1 MIELK
6 NVTKTYKSKVKKEK
20 HFSLKN
26 VNIKFNKTGLI
37 FIVGESNSGKSTLLD
52 IIGGLDVPSEGEL
65 IINGKSSSSFTSK
78 EYDYYR
84 NTYVSFIFKDYNLL
98 DNESVAKNIN
108 LALDFQEKKLGKGEL
123 RRVLDIVGLND
134 ISEGRLVKTLSAGQ
148 MQKVSIARAIV
159 KNPYVVIADEPAGNL
174 DSVTSRE
181 VYDLLK
187 RMSKNKLVIVA
198 THDREAA
205 ERYGDRTFDIK
216 DGVIVV
222 DSNYETVTPVVENF
236 GLIKTRVPFMDMVK
250 YGIKNL
256 FQKKLYLLLMLFF
269 LTLTFTGLGLVLS
282 STNYNLKNQ
291 HIESMVKNDEN
302 EIKLIKYN
310 GVYDKL
316 DQYKSIITLN
326 FNNLIDN
333 RIKKSSFSIN
343 DVAEVEKNTG
353 ITWNKEYTIT
363 QNKKNPAF
371 EFPYS
376 TEKDI
381 LYYVPEIKLNVV
393 TDNFDFDIIGRV
405 PQNSNEII
413 ISKYVADN
421 IIKNG
426 ISLNN
431 NYNIYLP
438 KSYEQIV
445 NEQKEIVISNLGSAK
460 IVGIKDDDLEYAN
473 DLKKI
478 LYTDLGTFIPLQYN
492 KLNYYINNIYNRIYT
507 TNDFINRFN
516 LIDNN
521 INYKTSKI
529 RGGKET
535 SLVHNFGY
543 LASDEYIYT
552 AEGIKQISDVNKAEI
567 VISYDYLDKI
577 TDGGFSLRL
586 EDFLKNNPNGDQ
598 DQFIV
603 DFLKDREIK
612 VYTNVSNKISSEANV
627 SYRLQGV
634 LMNRNIVKT
643 NYYNKDT
650 VYNLIPKSLEV
661 TSLFSSVDN
670 PLEILNKYPIEGSSI
685 VSQTRYSKNILE
697 LSTISYFVN
706 LMGKYGIIV
715 CVLISLFMIQK
726 LIVENINNKKLEI
739 KIYRTLGAS
748 VSDIKSMFTIE
759 SVFLAILTIITS
771 NYLINYIVNYYN
783 SYANRNL
790 ENNAIYLVYDIPQM
804 LIVSFSILI
813 SIMIIVSIKASKKS
827 LKNVD

>member
-1 MIELK
+1 M
-6 NVTKTYKSKVKKEK
+6 
-20 HFSLKN
+20 
-26 VNIKFNKTGLI
+26 
-37 FIVGESNSGKSTLLD
+37 
-52 IIGGLDVPSEGEL
+52 
-65 IINGKSSSSFTSK
+65 
-78 EYDYYR
+78 
-84 NTYVSFIFKDYNLL
+84 
-98 DNESVAKNIN
+98 
-108 LALDFQEKKLGKGEL
+108 GKGEL

-478 LYTDLGTFIPLQYN
+478 LYTDLGNFIPLQYN

-521 INYKTSKI
+521 INY
-529 RGGKET
+529 G
-535 SLVHNFGY
+535 
-543 LASDEYIYT
+543 
-552 AEGIKQISDVNKAEI
+552 
-567 VISYDYLDKI
+567 SYFL
-577 TDGGFSLRL
+577 FSL
-586 EDFLKNNPNGDQ
+586 
-598 DQFIV
+598 
-603 DFLKDREIK
+603 
-612 VYTNVSNKISSEANV
+612 KISFH
-627 SYRLQGV
+627 Y
-634 LMNRNIVKT
+634 
-643 NYYNKDT
+643 
-650 VYNLIPKSLEV
+650 
-661 TSLFSSVDN
+661 
-670 PLEILNKYPIEGSSI
+670 
-685 VSQTRYSKNILE
+685 
-697 LSTISYFVN
+697 
-706 LMGKYGIIV
+706 II
-715 CVLISLFMIQK
+715 CNFI
-726 LIVENINNKKLEI
+726 
-739 KIYRTLGAS
+739 
-748 VSDIKSMFTIE
+748 
-759 SVFLAILTIITS
+759 
-771 NYLINYIVNYYN
+771 
-783 SYANRNL
+783 
-790 ENNAIYLVYDIPQM
+790 
-804 LIVSFSILI
+804 
-813 SIMIIVSIKASKKS
+813 
-827 LKNVD
+827 